1 MKDKPAPAP
10 DARDASDDASARG
23 ADEARGAD
31 PKVLKLERQLNLVSY
46 LLSARAPVPFADIR
60 GKVVGYD
67 DGATPD
73 AVEKRFDRDKADLRE
88 VGVHI
93 DYITS
98 DSFGR
103 AGYVI
108 DPRGY
113 FLRET
118 TLEPEDAM
126 LLAVLQ
132 RTLGVVDDPLGRNLK
147 SALAKLTIDSR
158 LPEPLRSSIG
168 EQHLLTLGRPEH
180 DPGRSHMPAL
190 GEAVGR
196 RRRVAFRYAKP
207 AARPGAGAGSAERR
221 VVRPYGLGVSQG
233 NWHLV
238 GLDEAKGELRQFR
251 LDRIRGKVAVVDR
264 QDDAYEVPADFDI
277 TRFVDVEEF
286 EIADGPELK
295 VQIELDEVA
304 TWLLER
310 RLRGVGTLARR
321 PDGTGLFEVTIRS
334 ESGLFRWLAE
344 FGPRARIVAP
354 PKLVGAFR
362 ERMAAARAAYADVG
376 PAGS

>member
-1 MKDKPAPAP
+1 MVPPRHLALEGTAVT
-10 DARDASDDASARG
+10 
-23 ADEARGAD
+23 EVD

-60 GKVVGYD
+60 GRVVGYD
-67 DGATPD
+67 DEATPD
-73 AVEKRFDRDKADLRE
+73 AVEKRFDRDKADLRSI
-88 VGVHI
+88 GVNI

-132 RTLGVVDDPLGRNLK
+132 RTHGVVDDPLGRNLK
-147 SALAKLTIDSR
+147 SALAKWTIDSR
-158 LPEPLRSSIG
+158 LPEPLRTSVG
-168 EQHLLTLGRPEH
+168 EQHLLTLGRPDQ
-180 DPGRSHMPAL
+180 DPGRGQLPVL

-196 RRRVAFRYAKP
+196 RRRVAFRYEKP
-207 AARPGAGAGSAERR
+207 TKGERAERR
-221 VVRPYGLGVSQG
+221 IVRPYGLGVAQG

-238 GLDEAKGELRQFR
+238 GFDEGRKELRQFR
-251 LDRIRGKVAVVDR
+251 LDRIRGKVALVDKT
-264 QDDAYEVPADFDI
+264 DEAYEVPADFDI
-277 TRFVDVEEF
+277 SRYVDVEEF
-286 EIADGPELK
+286 EIADGPELT
-295 VQIELDEVA
+295 VQIEVDEVA

-310 RLRGVGTLARR
+310 RLRGVGTLQRR
-321 PDGTGLFEVTIRS
+321 EDGTGLFEVRVKS
-334 ESGLFRWLAE
+334 ESGLLRWLSE
-344 FGPRARIVAP
+344 FGARARIVSP
-354 PKLVGAFR
+354 PRLVAAYR
-362 ERMAAARAAYADVG
+362 ERIEAARAAYSDVTE
-376 PAGS
+376 

>member
-1 MKDKPAPAP
+1 MKDV
-10 DARDASDDASARG
+10 
-23 ADEARGAD
+23 D

-67 DGATPD
+67 DEATPD
-73 AVEKRFDRDKADLRE
+73 AVEKRFDRDKADLRAI
-88 VGVHI
+88 GVNI

-98 DSFGR
+98 DAFGR

-118 TLEPEDAM
+118 SLEPEDAM

-158 LPEPLRSSIG
+158 LPEPLRASMG
-168 EQHLLTLGRPEH
+168 EQHLLTLGKPEH
-180 DPGRSHMPAL
+180 DPGRAHMTAL

-196 RRRVAFRYAKP
+196 RRRVAFRYEKP
-207 AARPGAGAGSAERR
+207 GSSERAERR
-221 VVRPYGLGVSQG
+221 TVRPYGLGVAQG

-238 GLDEAKGELRQFR
+238 GYDESRSEMRQFR
-251 LDRIRGKVAVVDR
+251 LDRIRGKVSVVDR
-264 QDDAYEVPADFDI
+264 EDDAYQVPADFDI
-277 TRFVDVEEF
+277 TRHVDVEEF
-286 EIADGPELK
+286 EIADGPEVV

-310 RLRGVGTLARR
+310 RLRGAGTLTRR
-321 PDGTGLFEVTIRS
+321 PDGTGLYEVGVRS
-334 ESGLFRWLAE
+334 EAGLLRWLAE
-344 FGPRARIVAP
+344 FGNRARIVGP
-354 PKLVGAFR
+354 PRLVAAFR
-362 ERMAAARAAYADVG
+362 ERMEGARALYADVR
-376 PAGS
+376 AG

>member
-1 MKDKPAPAP
+1 MSG
-10 DARDASDDASARG
+10 ASERG
-23 ADEARGAD
+23 RETD
-31 PKVLKLERQLNLVSY
+31 PKVLKLERQLNLVSF
-46 LLSARAPVPFADIR
+46 LLSARAPVPFSDIR
-60 GKVVGYD
+60 GRVVGYD

-132 RTLGVVDDPLGRNLK
+132 RTLGVVDDSLGRNLK

-158 LPEPLRSSIG
+158 LPEPLRASLG
-168 EQHLLTLGRPEH
+168 EQHLLTLGRPER
-180 DPGRSHMPAL
+180 DPGRAHMTAL

-207 AARPGAGAGSAERR
+207 GPKGGAGSAEKRT
-221 VVRPYGLGVSQG
+221 VRPYGLGVAQG

-238 GLDEAKGELRQFR
+238 GLDEARGELRQFR
-251 LDRIRGKVAVVDR
+251 LDRIRGKVTVLDR
-264 QDDAYEVPADFDI
+264 ADDAYEVPADFDI

-286 EIADGPELK
+286 EIADGPEVK
-295 VQIELDEVA
+295 VQIEVDEVA

-310 RLRGVGTLARR
+310 RLRGVGSLVRR
-321 PDGTGLFEVTIRS
+321 DDGTGLLEVTVRS
-334 ESGLFRWLAE
+334 ETGLFRWLAE
-344 FGPRARIVAP
+344 FGPRARLVAP
-354 PKLVGAFR
+354 ARLAAAFR
-362 ERMAAARAAYADVG
+362 ERLAAARALYADV
-376 PAGS
+376 PAVPAAR